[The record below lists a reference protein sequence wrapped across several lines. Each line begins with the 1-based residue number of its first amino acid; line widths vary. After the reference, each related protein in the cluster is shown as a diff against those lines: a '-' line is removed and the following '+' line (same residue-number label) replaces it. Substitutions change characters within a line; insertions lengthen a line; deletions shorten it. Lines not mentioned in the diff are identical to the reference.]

1 MWVAGVDGCRAGW
14 IAALM
19 EVGNPASARIVI
31 APTLAAIADA
41 PERPAV
47 ITVDIP
53 IGLPEYTSGS
63 GRIPEQLIRPL
74 LGQRQS
80 SVFAI
85 PSRQAVYAAEYGEAC
100 RRALAHS
107 DPPRKVSRQG
117 FNIFPKI
124 CEIDALLRSRPELV
138 DKVFEVH
145 PELAFWALNGR
156 QALDQPKKVKGT
168 PFEPGMRLRRALL
181 KRSGLLPETLI
192 ASLPPRGAAADD
204 LLDALACLTV
214 ALDLATGG
222 GQSFPDPPGRDAHG
236 LPVAIWTLKPKAG
249 S

>member
-19 EVGNPASARIVI
+19 QVGIPSSAQIVV

-41 PERPAV
+41 PEKPAV
-47 ITVDIP
+47 IAVDMP
-53 IGLPEYTSGS
+53 IGLPERTNGS
-63 GRIPEQLIRPL
+63 GRLPEQLIRPL

-85 PSRQAVYAAEYGEAC
+85 PSRQAVHAQDYGEAC
-100 RRALAHS
+100 RLALATS

-117 FNIFPKI
+117 FGIFPKI
-124 CEIDALLRSRPELV
+124 REIDALLRTRPELV
-138 DKVFEVH
+138 DRVFEVH

-156 QALDQPKKVKGT
+156 QALDQPKKVKGV
-168 PFEPGMRLRRALL
+168 PYEPGMRLRRTLL
-181 KRSGLLPETLI
+181 KTSGLLGEAVI
-192 ASLPPRGAAADD
+192 DSPPPKGAAADD
-204 LLDALACLTV
+204 LLDALAGLTV

-236 LPVAIWTLKPKAG
+236 LPVAIWTLRNP

>member
-1 MWVAGVDGCRAGW
+1 MWVVGVDGCRTGW
-14 IAALM
+14 IAAFM
-19 EVGNPASARIVI
+19 QVGHPASAKVVV

-41 PERPAV
+41 SEQPAV
-47 ITVDIP
+47 IAVDTP
-53 IGLPEYTSGS
+53 IGLPERTEGS
-63 GRIPEQLIRPL
+63 GRIPEQIVRPL

-100 RRALAHS
+100 RIALATS

-117 FNIFPKI
+117 FGIFPKI
-124 CEIDALLRSRPELV
+124 REIDALLRTRPDLV

-145 PELAFWALNGR
+145 PELAFWALNGGR
-156 QALDQPKKVKGT
+156 ALDQPKKVKSVR
-168 PFEPGMRLRRALL
+168 FEPGMRLRRALL
-181 KRSGLLPETLI
+181 SRSGLLPEALI
-192 ASLPPRGAAADD
+192 GSPPPRGAAADD
-204 LLDALACLTV
+204 LLDALAGLTV

-222 GQSFPDPPGRDAHG
+222 GQPFPDPPGRDAHG
-236 LPVAIWTLKPKAG
+236 LPVAIWTLRRL

>member
-1 MWVAGVDGCRAGW
+1 MWVAGIDGCRAGW

-19 EVGNPASARIVI
+19 QVGDSASARIVV
-31 APTLAAIADA
+31 APTLAAVADA

-47 ITVDIP
+47 IAVDMP
-53 IGLPEYTSGS
+53 IGLPERTHGS
-63 GRIPEQLIRPL
+63 GRVPERLIRPL

-85 PSRQAVYAAEYGEAC
+85 PSRQAVYAADYREAC
-100 RRALAHS
+100 ALALASS

-117 FNIFPKI
+117 FGIFPKI
-124 CEIDALLRSRPELV
+124 REVDSLLRGRPDLRE
-138 DKVFEVH
+138 KVFEVH

-156 QALDQPKKVKGT
+156 RALDQPKKVKGVLY
-168 PFEPGMRLRRALL
+168 EPGMRLRRALL
-181 KRSGLLPETLI
+181 TRSGLLDEALVAAP
-192 ASLPPRGAAADD
+192 PPRGAAADD
-204 LLDALACLTV
+204 LLDALAGLTV

-236 LPVAIWTLKPKAG
+236 LLVAIWTLGIP

>member
-19 EVGNPASARIVI
+19 EAGNPASARIVV

-41 PERPAV
+41 PEKPSVIAV
-47 ITVDIP
+47 DMP
-53 IGLPEYTSGS
+53 IGLPERTTGS
-63 GRIPEQLIRPL
+63 GRLPEQLIRPL

-85 PSRQAVYAAEYGEAC
+85 PSREAVYASDYGEAC
-100 RRALAHS
+100 RLALATS

-124 CEIDALLRSRPELV
+124 REIDALLRSRPELI

-156 QALDQPKKVKGT
+156 QALDQPKKVKSV
-168 PFEPGMRLRRALL
+168 PYEPGMRLRRALL
-181 KRSGLLPETLI
+181 GASGLLPEALI
-192 ASLPPRGAAADD
+192 ASPPPRGAAADD
-204 LLDALACLTV
+204 LLDALAGLTV

-236 LPVAIWTLKPKAG
+236 LPVAIWTLRTP